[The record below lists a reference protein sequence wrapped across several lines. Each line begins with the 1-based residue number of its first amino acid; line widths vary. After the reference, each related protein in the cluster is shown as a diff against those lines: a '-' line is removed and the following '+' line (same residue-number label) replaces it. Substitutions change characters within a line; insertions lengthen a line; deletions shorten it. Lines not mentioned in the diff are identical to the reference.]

1 MRQRAVVGQNQNPGG
16 ILVQPAH
23 RQHAAMQKR
32 RGNQVHDRLRAS
44 VAGGGEHAGRFVK
57 HVVLQGLVIYGLPC
71 KGDLVPLPHFG
82 GRIAHGCAVDPR
94 QAVPDRAH
102 SLTARSFAALGQVL
116 IQPDGA
122 HGRVPFS
129 PGVKAGAASPAG
141 TEAVCCKEAPLR
153 AFG

>member
-57 HVVLQGLVIYGLPC
+57 HVVLQCLVIYGLPC
-71 KGDLVPLPHFG
+71 KGDLVPLPTLAAG
-82 GRIAHGCAVDPR
+82 SRTVVPLIRARPSLIAR
-94 QAVPDRAH
+94 
-102 SLTARSFAALGQVL
+102 TA
-116 IQPDGA
+116 
-122 HGRVPFS
+122 
-129 PGVKAGAASPAG
+129 
-141 TEAVCCKEAPLR
+141 
-153 AFG
+153 